1 MKGGVGLS
9 KRSSAET
16 ALLLGA
22 LVFYLYIAWSVPY
35 STTDDLQWGMD
46 QGLRWWLQG
55 SLNSRYVGNFFA
67 VAMCHSPLVKTLI
80 MGLTM
85 FAIPLL
91 MARLAARGEGRSL
104 LPIYLAS
111 SAGLLLMPP
120 VMWQETYAWVSGF
133 GNYVV
138 PTLLFLV
145 WLLLVRRVV
154 DRGGHRLLWA
164 VLFLALEVVMGLFVE
179 NLTLLFLGAALL
191 TALCSLGNKSA
202 RLPLWAG
209 FLGSALAAAIIFGGG
224 SFSQL
229 LLEGSA
235 LNGLRD
241 LTFDWSGGLP
251 AALTGIL
258 EQYFVRLLPISFL
271 RGPHIALPSAVI
283 LALGFWNSRLRPL
296 ALLGLLPLGYHG
308 LLLQTEEYDTP
319 VRVAVSAL
327 IWALV
332 LLAPLVQ
339 RTEPSVKL
347 GRFLLCLAAP
357 LSLLPLAATTTL
369 GQRLYFFP
377 MAMLILTAADMAAPL
392 LARWPVQL
400 LTSGALAA
408 LMICWGW
415 MHWTVLGCTTL
426 REELTSQAVE
436 QGNDTLI
443 LPTDRYERV
452 VWHTRNPWN
461 VEYAD
466 YYRQFYHIPDQV
478 TLVILP
484 AGSYEC
490 WPDVDPEQWERRL
503 EFFPSKDYTP
513 SLP

>member
-91 MARLAARGEGRSL
+91 MARLAARGEERSL

-191 TALCSLGNKSA
+191 TALCSLS
-202 RLPLWAG
+202 L
-209 FLGSALAAAIIFGGG
+209 I
-224 SFSQL
+224 
-229 LLEGSA
+229 
-235 LNGLRD
+235 
-241 LTFDWSGGLP
+241 
-251 AALTGIL
+251 
-258 EQYFVRLLPISFL
+258 
-271 RGPHIALPSAVI
+271 HI
-283 LALGFWNSRLRPL
+283 
-296 ALLGLLPLGYHG
+296 
-308 LLLQTEEYDTP
+308 
-319 VRVAVSAL
+319 
-327 IWALV
+327 
-332 LLAPLVQ
+332 
-339 RTEPSVKL
+339 
-347 GRFLLCLAAP
+347 
-357 LSLLPLAATTTL
+357 
-369 GQRLYFFP
+369 
-377 MAMLILTAADMAAPL
+377 
-392 LARWPVQL
+392 
-400 LTSGALAA
+400 
-408 LMICWGW
+408 
-415 MHWTVLGCTTL
+415 
-426 REELTSQAVE
+426 
-436 QGNDTLI
+436 
-443 LPTDRYERV
+443 
-452 VWHTRNPWN
+452 
-461 VEYAD
+461 
-466 YYRQFYHIPDQV
+466 
-478 TLVILP
+478 
-484 AGSYEC
+484 
-490 WPDVDPEQWERRL
+490 
-503 EFFPSKDYTP
+503 
-513 SLP
+513 

>member
-1 MKGGVGLS
+1 M
-9 KRSSAET
+9 
-16 ALLLGA
+16 
-22 LVFYLYIAWSVPY
+22 
-35 STTDDLQWGMD
+35 
-46 QGLRWWLQG
+46 
-55 SLNSRYVGNFFA
+55 
-67 VAMCHSPLVKTLI
+67 
-80 MGLTM
+80 
-85 FAIPLL
+85 
-91 MARLAARGEGRSL
+91 
-104 LPIYLAS
+104 
-111 SAGLLLMPP
+111 
-120 VMWQETYAWVSGF
+120 
-133 GNYVV
+133 
-138 PTLLFLV
+138 
-145 WLLLVRRVV
+145 
-154 DRGGHRLLWA
+154 
-164 VLFLALEVVMGLFVE
+164 
-179 NLTLLFLGAALL
+179 
-191 TALCSLGNKSA
+191 
-202 RLPLWAG
+202 PLWAG

-235 LNGLRD
+235 LNGLRH

-466 YYRQFYHIPDQV
+466 YYRQFYQIPDQV